1 MSAKQHLQTA
11 AVQVLAS
18 EGLLRTRRRLAEM
31 KRQVM
36 GQEHTVTY
44 YHRVDDPYA
53 HLLVQVL
60 PAFLDAYDVAFRHRL
75 VPAPEDEMAPEPE
88 LLGPWELAD
97 AIELA
102 RYYDVTL
109 EASACQPAKGLV
121 GRANAIL
128 AGIDDPRVFVTA
140 ADEVGRAVW
149 AGDDGA
155 LASLAERYGTADDS
169 AVARTLADGAAELID
184 RGHYFGATL
193 HYGGEGYWG
202 IERLRYLE
210 DRLGELGLRHDGAAE
225 HAVRL
230 RPAQDF
236 PGDEVGDVEVTLD
249 YYVSFRSPYTYLSL
263 NRVLDLVERY
273 PVRLNVKPVLPML
286 MRGLPVPKRKAMYIL
301 GDVAREARRL
311 GIPFGNWADPLGPG
325 VERWMAVYPYA
336 KRADKVIEYL
346 RATFGGVWTEAID
359 AATDNGLR
367 TMVERAGLDWTE
379 AEAMLGDA
387 SWRGMAARNQADL
400 NAAGLWGVP
409 SFVVGPYAAW
419 GQDRLWIVEEKLKA
433 HFG

>member
-1 MSAKQHLQTA
+1 MSARQQLQTA
-11 AVQVLAS
+11 AVRVLAS
-18 EGLLRTRRRLAEM
+18 EGLLWTRRRLAEM
-31 KRQVM
+31 RRRVM
-36 GQEHTVTY
+36 GQEHTVAY

-75 VPAPEDEMAPEPE
+75 VPAPEDEMAPEPK

-97 AIELA
+97 SIELA

-109 EASACQPAKGLV
+109 EAGTRRPAEGLAA
-121 GRANAIL
+121 RANAIL
-128 AGIDDPRVFVTA
+128 AGIDDSRAFVA
-140 ADEVGRAVW
+140 AAAEIGRALW

-155 LASLAERYGTADDS
+155 LAILADKHGTADGDS
-169 AVARTLADGAAELID
+169 VARILADGAAELIE
-184 RGHYFGATL
+184 RGHYFGATV
-193 HYGGEGYWG
+193 HYGGEWYWG

-210 DRLGELGLRHDGAAE
+210 DRLGELGRRRGGAGE

-230 RPAQDF
+230 RPVQDF
-236 PGDEVGDVEVTLD
+236 PGDALGDGEVTLD

-263 NRVLDLVERY
+263 DRVLDLAERY

-311 GIPFGNWADPLGPG
+311 GVPFGNWADPLGPG
-325 VERWMAVYPYA
+325 VERWMAIFPYA
-336 KRADKVIEYL
+336 ERERKVVEYL

-359 AATDNGLR
+359 AATDEGLR

-379 AEAMLGDA
+379 AEAMLGNE
-387 SWRGMAARNQADL
+387 SWREMAARNQADL

-409 SFVVGPYAAW
+409 SFVVGPYATW
-419 GQDRLWIVEEKLKA
+419 GQDRLWIVEAKLKA